1 MSSVVLIA
9 LITTLV
15 SIIYYLWYV
24 TFSPQSGP
32 VYVPS
37 KDNTVQMMIEMANL
51 KKGDKVIDLGS
62 GDGRILIEAAKKGAT
77 AIGYEIDPIL
87 VAESKRKI
95 AKAGVDE
102 KAKIKLKNMWQAD
115 FNEADVIFVYLF
127 PKYLAKLKKLLE
139 EKLTHP
145 VTVISND
152 YQIPDT
158 QPTKVKANIYLYQ
171 F

>member
-1 MSSVVLIA
+1 MSPVVLVL
-9 LITTLV
+9 LIITLV

-32 VYVPS
+32 VYVPT
-37 KDNTVQMMIEMANL
+37 KDKTVKKMIEMADL
-51 KKGDKVIDLGS
+51 KKGNKVIDLGS

-95 AKAGVDE
+95 AKAGVSN
-102 KAKIKLKNMWQAD
+102 KAKVKLKNMWEAD
-115 FNEADVIFVYLF
+115 FNEVDVIFVYLF

-158 QPTKVKANIYLYQ
+158 KPAKVKDNIYLYQ